1 MNPVNT
7 DTTPSLTDSEPTS
20 ASDTPAEPRPS
31 DGTRAWISQLV
42 ANMNRMA
49 VDEDFRKEIE
59 KKIF

>member
-1 MNPVNT
+1 MNT
-7 DTTPSLTDSEPTS
+7 DATPSLTDSEPTS
-20 ASDTPAEPRPS
+20 ASDTQAEPSPS
-31 DGTRAWISQLV
+31 AGTRAWISQLV